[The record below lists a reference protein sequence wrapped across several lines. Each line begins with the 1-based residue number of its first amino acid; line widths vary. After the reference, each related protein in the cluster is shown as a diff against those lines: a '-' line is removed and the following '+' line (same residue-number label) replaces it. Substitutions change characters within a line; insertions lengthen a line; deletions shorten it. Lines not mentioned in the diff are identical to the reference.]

1 MGTSNSLCAGSH
13 AGPSQRPAMSE
24 TQPSSRP
31 ASEPCLDIS
40 VVTHQSSR
48 WLDGFMRS
56 LLGQHLPT
64 AAIRLLVRDNGSV
77 DDTRAVW
84 ERWRAQAGDR
94 FAAFELDWGEN
105 VGFGRGHNAN
115 LARAATPWMLVTNV
129 DLEFEP
135 DTLEVLLAR
144 AQTADPRVASWECRQ
159 KPYEHPKHYHPATGE
174 TLWSSSACVLLR
186 VQAMREIG
194 GYEPALFLYGE
205 DVELSYRLR
214 DHGWKLHYVPRAA
227 VWHYTYEHA
236 AELKPAQFIGSTLAN
251 ALIRLRF
258 GTRAEA
264 VQGLLMYGALLAVP
278 QRFPGQRR
286 RLARGGLKLLKLAPH
301 FLRTRARSSEHFP
314 FRLWDYE
321 FARHGAFHPASRRP
335 PAPWS
340 ARPLVSLIVRTME
353 GRRGRLLEAVASV
366 AHQTWRNIELVV
378 VEDGSDTARE
388 LVEGWRA
395 SGAFAAVRYQALPRG
410 GRCLAGNAGLAMATG
425 TYLGFLDDDD
435 LLYADHVETLVDA
448 IEAKPGLG
456 AVYSLAYE
464 VRTDVKSLEP
474 WVYTEVAHSL
484 VHREPFNRA
493 VLWHHNYMPIQAVL
507 FRRELFEEHGGFDP
521 ELDQLED
528 WNLWVRYS
536 LHRDFAM
543 VEKVTSLYRVPAR
556 PDHAAD
562 RQQVLDDYYAKAVAK
577 HGQLQLALN
586 PNEVVALAQGYARQT
601 GLAVVPPAV
610 PAPAARPLAGLRR
623 LVLGT
628 PVLRL
633 MYHPLRRLYHALRR
647 VRGY

>member
-1 MGTSNSLCAGSH
+1 MVENLPAGPAA
-13 AGPSQRPAMSE
+13 AGPSAGSLPG
-24 TQPSSRP
+24 PS
-31 ASEPCLDIS
+31 LDIS
-40 VVTHQSSR
+40 VVTHHSSR

-56 LLGQHLPT
+56 LLAQALPV
-64 AAIRLLVRDNGSV
+64 AAIRLLVRDNGST

-84 ERWRAQAGDR
+84 DRWRAQVGDR
-94 FAAFELDWGEN
+94 FAAFELDWGDN

-115 LARAATPWMLVTNV
+115 LARATTPWILVSNV

-135 DTLEVLLAR
+135 QTLVMLLGR
-144 AQTADPRVASWECRQ
+144 AQSANARVASWECRQ

-186 VQAMREIG
+186 VEAMREVG
-194 GYEPALFLYGE
+194 GYEPRFFLYGE

-214 DHGWKLHYVPRAA
+214 DHGWQLHYVPRAV
-227 VWHYTYEHA
+227 VWHYTYQHA
-236 AELKPAQFIGSTLAN
+236 AELKPEQFVGSTLAN
-251 ALIRLRF
+251 ALIRLRY

-264 VQGLLMYGALLAVP
+264 SQGLLMYVALLAVP

-286 RLARGGLKLLKLAPH
+286 RLIQGGLKLLKLAPH
-301 FLRTRARSSEHFP
+301 FWRTRARSAGPFP

-321 FARHGAFHPASRRP
+321 FTRHGGFHEAVRRDLG
-335 PAPWS
+335 PWED
-340 ARPLVSLIVRTME
+340 RPRVSVIVRTMA

-366 AHQTWRNIELVV
+366 AQQSWRNVELVI
-378 VEDGSDTARE
+378 VEDGSDTVRD
-388 LVEGWRA
+388 LVQAWAENGE
-395 SGAFAAVRYQALPRG
+395 FAAVRYEALPRC
-410 GRCLAGNAGLAMATG
+410 GRCEAGNAGLAIATG
-425 TYLGFLDDDD
+425 AYLGFLDDDD
-435 LLYADHVETLVDA
+435 LLYGDHVETLVDA
-448 IEAKPGLG
+448 IEARPELG

-464 VRTDVKSLEP
+464 VRTEVTSLEP

-507 FRRELFEEHGGFDP
+507 FRRELFEEYGGFDP

-543 VEKVTSLYRVPAR
+543 VEKVTSLYRVPAC
-556 PDHAAD
+556 PDDAAD
-562 RQQVLDDYYAKAVAK
+562 RQRALDDYYAKAVAK

-586 PNEVVALAQGYARQT
+586 PNEVVVLAQGYARQT
-601 GLAVVPPAV
+601 GVVVRPAV
-610 PAPAARPLAGLRR
+610 PVTTAQPMAGLRR
-623 LVLGT
+623 FVLRT
-628 PVLRL
+628 PGLRL
-633 MYHPLRRLYHALRR
+633 MYPLLRRLYLMLRR
-647 VRGY
+647 LRGY

>member
-1 MGTSNSLCAGSH
+1 MTQHLSASH
-13 AGPSQRPAMSE
+13 SDVAA
-24 TQPSSRP
+24 
-31 ASEPCLDIS
+31 CLDIS

-56 LLGQHLPT
+56 LLAQDLPT
-64 AAIRLLVRDNGSV
+64 ASIRLLVRDNGSV

-84 ERWRAQAGDR
+84 TRWHERVAGR
-94 FAAFELDWGEN
+94 FAAFELDWGDN

-115 LARAATPWMLVTNV
+115 LARAASPWMLVTNV
-129 DLEFEP
+129 DLEFEA
-135 DTLEVLLAR
+135 DTLTVLLDRAR
-144 AQTADPRVASWECRQ
+144 GADPRVASWECRQ
-159 KPYEHPKHYHPATGE
+159 KPYEHPKHYHPVTGE

-186 VQAMREIG
+186 VQAMREVG

-214 DHGWKLHYVPRAA
+214 DHGWLLHYVPRAS

-236 AELKPAQFIGSTLAN
+236 AELKPAQFLGSTLAN

-264 VQGLLMYGALLAVP
+264 LQGLAMYAALLAIP

-286 RLARGGLKLLKLAPH
+286 RLLRQGVKLLKLAPH
-301 FLRTRARSSEHFP
+301 FLATRARSAGPFP

-321 FARHGAFHPASRRP
+321 FARHGAFHPAVRRA

-340 ARPLVSLIVRTME
+340 ARPRVSLIVRTMA
-353 GRRGRLLEAVASV
+353 GRRGRLLEAVASI
-366 AHQTWRNIELVV
+366 AGQTWRNIELVV

-388 LVEGWRA
+388 LAEGWRH
-395 SGAFAAVRYQALPRG
+395 SGDFAAVRYQALPRG

-425 TYLGFLDDDD
+425 AYIGFLDDDD

-448 IEAKPGLG
+448 IEARPELG
-456 AVYSLAYE
+456 AVYGLGYE
-464 VRTDVKSLEP
+464 VRTEVKSLEP
-474 WVYTEVAHSL
+474 WVYTDVAHSL

-536 LHRDFAM
+536 LRRDFAM

-601 GLAVVPPAV
+601 GVAVIPA
-610 PAPAARPLAGLRR
+610 APAASRPLSGLRK
-623 LVLGT
+623 LVLRT
-628 PVLRL
+628 PGLRL
-633 MYHPLRRLYHALRR
+633 LYHPLRGLYGRLRR
-647 VRGY
+647 LRGY